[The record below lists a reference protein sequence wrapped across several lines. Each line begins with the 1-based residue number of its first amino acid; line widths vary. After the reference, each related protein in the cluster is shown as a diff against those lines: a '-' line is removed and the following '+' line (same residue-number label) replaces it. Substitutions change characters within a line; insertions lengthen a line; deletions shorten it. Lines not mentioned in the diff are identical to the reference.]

1 MKNIHKR
8 ELLKEN
14 GEKMKQKK
22 KNPLLIAA
30 EIIMVILTAVYSA
43 AMVCLAGAGLIYNG
57 ESYGKNIVNTG
68 ILLIIS
74 GILLTIGAI
83 LCLFRKRIFLILSA
97 IFTIIGLALCLSM
110 LYILCSHADSAGWTD
125 NYTMTAVSHMY
136 KSRILPVIAPAV
148 LALGI
153 VAVKLYYGRN

>member
-1 MKNIHKR
+1 MK
-8 ELLKEN
+8 L
-14 GEKMKQKK
+14 KK
-22 KNPLLIAA
+22 KNPLFIAA

-57 ESYGKNIVNTG
+57 ESYGRDIVNTG
-68 ILLIIS
+68 IFLIIS
-74 GILLTIGAI
+74 GILLTAGAI
-83 LCLFRKRIFLILSA
+83 LCLFRKRVFLVLSA
-97 IFTIIGLALCLSM
+97 IFTIIGLILCLSM

-153 VAVKLYYGRN
+153 GAVKIFGFKD